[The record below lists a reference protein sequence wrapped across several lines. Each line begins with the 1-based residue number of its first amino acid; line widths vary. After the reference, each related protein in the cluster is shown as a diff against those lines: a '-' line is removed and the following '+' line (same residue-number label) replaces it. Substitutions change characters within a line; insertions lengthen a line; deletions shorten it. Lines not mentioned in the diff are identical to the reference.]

1 LSKFKPIQ
9 ILKSNLKGS
18 FGELLAR
25 KGLVV
30 FQFSISLL
38 LIIGISVIGRQMA
51 YIQNQNLGYNQSHL
65 LQINSS
71 SLSDTQLES
80 FLNQVKGVPGVEN
93 ASSLSHPLVGLMSST
108 IGLSWEGKDPKEQV
122 KFENIT
128 VNMDLTETMDFEIL
142 DGRSFSRD
150 FGDESSKIILNEEA
164 VKVIGLNEPVGATVN
179 LWGNDMEV
187 IGVLKDFHFESLKEN
202 VKPAFLKYDKAFAQK
217 IIIRIN
223 PENQLETIASVSGL
237 FENLNAQKM
246 DYSFMDEDFQSL
258 YLQEQRISKLARYF
272 GFVAIFLSC
281 LGLFGLAAFTVE
293 NRKKEIGVRKVLGAS
308 VSQILGMI
316 VKDFM
321 LLVMVAILIMV
332 PLGWYLSNAW
342 LEGYAYKTNLSW
354 WIFGAS
360 AIGLLVIAMVT
371 VSFQAFKAAA
381 ANPVNSLSSE

>member
-1 LSKFKPIQ
+1 
-9 ILKSNLKGS
+9 
-18 FGELLAR
+18 
-25 KGLVV
+25 
-30 FQFSISLL
+30 
-38 LIIGISVIGRQMA
+38 M
-51 YIQNQNLGYNQSHL
+51 
-65 LQINSS
+65 
-71 SLSDTQLES
+71 
-80 FLNQVKGVPGVEN
+80 
-93 ASSLSHPLVGLMSST
+93 
-108 IGLSWEGKDPKEQV
+108 
-122 KFENIT
+122 
-128 VNMDLTETMDFEIL
+128 
-142 DGRSFSRD
+142 
-150 FGDESSKIILNEEA
+150 
-164 VKVIGLNEPVGATVN
+164 KVIGLNEPVGATVN

-187 IGVLKDFHFESLKEN
+187 IGVLKDFHFESLKEK

-223 PENQLETIASVSGL
+223 PENQLETIDSVSGL

-272 GFVAIFLSC
+272 GLAAIFLSC

-308 VSQILGMI
+308 ISGILTMI
-316 VKDFM
+316 VKDFI
-321 LLVMVAILIMV
+321 LLVLISIVVMV
-332 PLGWYLSNAW
+332 PLGWYLSQAW
-342 LEGYAYKTNLSW
+342 LQGYAYKTNLSW

>member
-1 LSKFKPIQ
+1 
-9 ILKSNLKGS
+9 
-18 FGELLAR
+18 
-25 KGLVV
+25 
-30 FQFSISLL
+30 
-38 LIIGISVIGRQMA
+38 
-51 YIQNQNLGYNQSHL
+51 
-65 LQINSS
+65 
-71 SLSDTQLES
+71 
-80 FLNQVKGVPGVEN
+80 
-93 ASSLSHPLVGLMSST
+93 MSST
-108 IGLSWEGKDPKEQV
+108 IGLSWEGKNPDEQV

-128 VNMDLTETMDFEIL
+128 VNMDLIETMDFEIL
-142 DGRSFSRD
+142 KGRSFSRD

-164 VKVIGLNEPVGATVN
+164 VKVIGLEEPIGAIVN

-223 PENQLETIASVSGL
+223 PDNQLETIDSVSGL

-272 GFVAIFLSC
+272 GLAAIFLSC

-308 VSQILGMI
+308 ISGILTMI
-316 VKDFM
+316 VKDFI
-321 LLVMVAILIMV
+321 LLVLISIVVMV
-332 PLGWYLSNAW
+332 PLGWYLSQAW
-342 LEGYAYKTNLSW
+342 LQGYAYKTNLSW
-354 WIFGAS
+354 WIFVGS
-360 AIGLLVIAMVT
+360 AAVLLSIALVT
-371 VSFQAFKAAA
+371 VSFQAFKAAT